1 MAFTTTV
8 EPIDRDIE
16 VILQDNLSPKA
27 RSAALAEEA
36 KIALADAKAQN
47 EQALGAVPPYDT
59 YVDGSEGK
67 SEDQVSPDGEIV
79 YQFRLVTDALS
90 WIDAEL
96 IAHSPVKTGR
106 YQRSHI
112 LLADG
117 EITDPDAPTLAS
129 EYVFLNTQPYARK
142 IERGESTAAPEGVYE
157 GIAALAAARF
167 GNTAKIGFAYR
178 SAADVGGEWA
188 AGASA
193 ARHARRHHR
202 VSDPANWLTRQPAI
216 VIGAL

>member
-1 MAFTTTV
+1 MAFTVTV
-8 EPIDRDIE
+8 EPIDRDIA
-16 VILQDNLSPKA
+16 VILNDNLSLKA
-27 RSAALAEEA
+27 RSAALAQEA
-36 KIALADAKAQN
+36 KAALTDAKAQN

-59 YVDGSEGK
+59 FVDGSEGK

-79 YQFRLVTDALS
+79 YQFRLVTDALA

-117 EITDPDAPTLAS
+117 VETDPDTPPLAS

-142 IERGESTAAPEGVYE
+142 IERGESKAAPEGVYE
-157 GIAALAAARF
+157 GIATLAAARF
-167 GNTAKIGFAYR
+167 GNTAKISFGYR
-178 SAADVGGEWA
+178 SAAGGEWVTSPA
-188 AGASA
+188 A

-202 VSDPANWLTRQPAI
+202 ASDPQSWLTRQPAI
-216 VIGAL
+216 IIEV